1 LPEYTPPG
9 HWVGE
14 SFSNIQKKKSLR
26 EKSKPGKI
34 KREWTLLFSLYLTSL
49 LISLLTFQLKCPF

>member
-34 KREWTLLFSLYLTSL
+34 KRE
-49 LISLLTFQLKCPF
+49 